1 MKPSAKRITAIIFFV
16 ALFLFVAPW
25 YYRMI
30 LLLLAVTVFWRKS
43 IRQWMTSH
51 NHHRL
56 YPIVVTILVVGV
68 LLFMPKPYSFGRVK
82 LYYQDTQGKRTHA
95 PLLQCVCNALLP
107 EEEIMNVCMHTTV
120 LGKYV
125 GYSSK
130 LYGESYS
137 KHYAPKGMGQQ
148 CIDAVVRHGHIFKFY
163 APYSALDRNLNTPMS
178 GTYAQVFYQMGIQ
191 KSHSVY
197 VIRPKHYD
205 SSKTYPLVV
214 FCHGYLGNWQFYNG
228 IWRDL
233 ENCIVLSI
241 GTDDLSGIFH
251 NKEIDDI
258 FTRQI
263 PFLQS
268 LGYKIDMA
276 QLHLIGLSNGGS
288 ACRIAY
294 ERHGNK
300 FKSISCISDQSSL
313 RPDPNSKRKCMVNLL
328 GGDDCSAFP
337 KYAKTY
343 KAMGM
348 DAACYYEPK
357 DNHFFAITHRK
368 EMIAFLN
375 KRMNNTV
382 K

>member
-1 MKPSAKRITAIIFFV
+1 MKVSAKRIIAIILFV
-16 ALFLFVAPW
+16 AFFLFVATW

-51 NHHRL
+51 NHPRL
-56 YPIVVTILVVGV
+56 YAIVVAILVVEV

-82 LYYQDTQGKRTHA
+82 LYYQDEQGKRTHA

-107 EEEIMNVCMHTTV
+107 EEEIMNVGMHATL

-137 KHYAPKGMGQQ
+137 EYYAPKGMGQQ
-148 CIDAVVRHGHIFKFY
+148 CIDAAVRHGHIFEFY
-163 APYSALDRNLNTPMS
+163 APYSALERNFNTPMS
-178 GTYAQVFYQMGIQ
+178 GTYAQAFYQKGIQ

-214 FCHGYLGNWQFYNG
+214 FCHGDLGNWQLYNG

-241 GTDDLSGIFH
+241 GTDDWSGKFH
-251 NKEIDDI
+251 KKEIDGI

-268 LGYKIDMA
+268 LGYKIDMD

-300 FKSISCISDQSSL
+300 FKSISGISAVPSPN
-313 RPDPNSKRKCMVNLL
+313 PDAGKRKCMVNLL
-328 GGDDCSAFP
+328 GGNDCSIYP
-337 KYAKTY
+337 QYEKQY

-357 DNHFFAITHRK
+357 DNHFFAVNHRK

>member
-1 MKPSAKRITAIIFFV
+1 MKVSAKRITAIIFFV
-16 ALFLFVAPW
+16 AFFLFVATW

-51 NHHRL
+51 KHPRL
-56 YPIVVTILVVGV
+56 YPIVVAILVVEV
-68 LLFMPKPYSFGRVK
+68 LLFMPKPDSFGRVK
-82 LYYQDTQGKRTHA
+82 LYYQDEQGKRTHA
-95 PLLQCVCNALLP
+95 PLLQCVCNAILP
-107 EEEIMNVCMHTTV
+107 EEEIMNVGMHATV
-120 LGKYV
+120 LGKYLPQNHV
-125 GYSSK
+125 GKITTFFAPQVLSS
-130 LYGESYS
+130 
-137 KHYAPKGMGQQ
+137 
-148 CIDAVVRHGHIFKFY
+148 HIPNFY
-163 APYSALDRNLNTPMS
+163 APYSALERNLNTPMS
-178 GTYAQVFYQMGIQ
+178 GTYAQVFYQEGIQ

-214 FCHGYLGNWQFYNG
+214 FCHGYLGNWQLYNG

-233 ENCIVLSI
+233 GNCIVLSI
-241 GTDDLSGIFH
+241 GTDDLSGRFH
-251 NKEIDDI
+251 KKEIDSI

-268 LGYKIDMA
+268 LGYKIDMH
-276 QLHLIGLSNGGS
+276 QLHLIGISNGGS
-288 ACRIAY
+288 ACNVAY
-294 ERHGNK
+294 NQYGDK
-300 FKSISCISDQSSL
+300 FKSISAISAISFYTGKG
-313 RPDPNSKRKCMVNLL
+313 KRKCMVNLL
-328 GGDDCSAFP
+328 GGKDCVNYIENE
-337 KYAKTY
+337 KQY

-348 DAACYYEPK
+348 DVACYYEK
-357 DNHFFAITHRK
+357 EDNHFFAINHRK

>member
-1 MKPSAKRITAIIFFV
+1 MKVSAKRITAIIFFV
-16 ALFLFVAPW
+16 AFFLFVATW

-43 IRQWMTSH
+43 IRQWMNSH
-51 NHHRL
+51 NQHRL
-56 YPIVVTILVVGV
+56 YPIVVAILVVEV

-82 LYYQDTQGKRTHA
+82 LYYQDEQGKRTHA
-95 PLLQCVCNALLP
+95 PLLQCVCNAILP
-107 EEEIMNVCMHTTV
+107 EEEIMNVGMHATV
-120 LGKYV
+120 FGKYLPQNHV
-125 GYSSK
+125 GKLTTFFAPQVLSS
-130 LYGESYS
+130 
-137 KHYAPKGMGQQ
+137 
-148 CIDAVVRHGHIFKFY
+148 HIPNFY
-163 APYSALDRNLNTPMS
+163 APYSALERNFNTPMS
-178 GTYAQVFYQMGIQ
+178 GTYAQVFYQIGIQ

-214 FCHGYLGNWQFYNG
+214 FCHGDLGNWQLYNG

-241 GTDDLSGIFH
+241 GTDDWSGKFH
-251 NKEIDDI
+251 KKEIDGI

-268 LGYKIDMA
+268 LGYKIDMH
-276 QLHLIGLSNGGS
+276 QLHLIGISNGGS

-300 FKSISCISDQSSL
+300 FKSISAISAAPS
-313 RPDPNSKRKCMVNLL
+313 PNPNAGKRTCMVNLL
-328 GGDDCSAFP
+328 GGNDCSIYP
-337 KYAKTY
+337 QYAKQY
-343 KAMGM
+343 KNMGM

-357 DNHFFAITHRK
+357 DNHFFAVNHRK
-368 EMIAFLN
+368 EMITFLN

>member
-16 ALFLFVAPW
+16 ALFLFVATW

-107 EEEIMNVCMHTTV
+107 EEEIMNVCMHATV

-148 CIDAVVRHGHIFKFY
+148 CIDAAVRHGHIFKFY

-214 FCHGYLGNWQFYNG
+214 FCHGYLGNWQLYNG

-251 NKEIDDI
+251 NKEIDGI

-268 LGYKIDMA
+268 LGYKIDMT

-300 FKSISCISDQSSL
+300 FKSISGISAAPS
-313 RPDPNSKRKCMVNLL
+313 PGPNAGERKCMVNLL
-328 GGDDCSAFP
+328 GGNDCSIYP
-337 KYAKTY
+337 RYEKTY

-357 DNHFFAITHRK
+357 DNHFFALTHRK

>member
-1 MKPSAKRITAIIFFV
+1 MKVSAKRITAIIFFV
-16 ALFLFVAPW
+16 AFFLFVATW

-51 NHHRL
+51 NHPRL
-56 YPIVVTILVVGV
+56 YPIVVAILVVEV

-82 LYYQDTQGKRTHA
+82 LYYQDEQGKRTHA

-107 EEEIMNVCMHTTV
+107 EEEIMNVCMHATL

-130 LYGESYS
+130 LYGEPYS
-137 KHYAPKGMGQQ
+137 KFYGPNGMGQQ
-148 CIDAVVRHGHIFKFY
+148 CIDAAVRRSHIFEFY
-163 APYSALDRNLNTPMS
+163 APYSALERNLNTPMS
-178 GTYAQVFYQMGIQ
+178 GVYAQAFYKYGIE

-205 SSKTYPLVV
+205 RSKTYPLVV
-214 FCHGYLGNWQFYNG
+214 FCHGYLGNWQLYNG

-233 ENCIVLSI
+233 ENCVVLSI
-241 GTDDLSGIFH
+241 GTDDLSGQFKDKDIRGIF
-251 NKEIDDI
+251 KK
-258 FTRQI
+258 QI
-263 PFLQS
+263 PFLES
-268 LGYKIDMA
+268 LGYKIDMQ
-276 QLHLIGLSNGGS
+276 QLHLIGLSSGGS
-288 ACRIAY
+288 ACRKAY
-294 ERHGNK
+294 NLYGNQ
-300 FKSISCISDQSSL
+300 FKSITAISTYRFYTDQG
-313 RPDPNSKRKCMVNLL
+313 KRKCMVNLL
-328 GGDDCSAFP
+328 GGNDCTRYIQNE
-337 KYAKTY
+337 KQY

-348 DAACYYEPK
+348 DVALYYEKK

>member
-1 MKPSAKRITAIIFFV
+1 MKLSAKRIIAIIFFV
-16 ALFLFVAPW
+16 AFFLFVATW

-43 IRQWMTSH
+43 IRQWLQAH

-107 EEEIMNVCMHTTV
+107 EEEIMNVCMHATM

-125 GYSSK
+125 GVSSN
-130 LYGESYS
+130 L
-137 KHYAPKGMGQQ
+137 GQQ
-148 CIDAVVRHGHIFKFY
+148 CIDAAVRHGHIFKFY

-178 GTYAQVFYQMGIQ
+178 GTYAQAFYQMGIQ

-214 FCHGYLGNWQFYNG
+214 FCHGYLGNWQLYNG

-251 NKEIDDI
+251 NKEIDGI

-268 LGYKIDMA
+268 LGYKIDMT

-300 FKSISCISDQSSL
+300 FKSISAISTDSFY
-313 RPDPNSKRKCMVNLL
+313 PGKNKRKCMVNLL
-328 GGDDCSAFP
+328 GGNDCSAFP
-337 KYAKTY
+337 RYAKTY